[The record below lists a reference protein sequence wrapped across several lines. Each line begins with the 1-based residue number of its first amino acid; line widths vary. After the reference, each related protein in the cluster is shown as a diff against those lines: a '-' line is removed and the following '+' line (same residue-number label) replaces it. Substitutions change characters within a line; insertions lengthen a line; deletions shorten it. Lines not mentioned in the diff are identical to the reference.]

1 MKTSCT
7 VVMWVVAI
15 LACEQFSPTLA
26 CSFVKTSGRY
36 NASRKSEQPLKQEED
51 CFRACYEDAECMYM
65 DYVENGVAGTNLCL
79 TDITEKLMISLLIT
93 DHSAVF
99 ELNYDADSASQP
111 LQAAIAKRDFAQS
124 SSKEQPNTQPKA
136 RVMSFYDSKPKWDH
150 FKGTRTCYKVFTSS
164 QGIKFDEAEKKCARK
179 KGNLATIHSEKHN
192 SFLADLVREKASGH
206 SAMIGLSLGKGS
218 NATDR
223 EKKWNDGKSSNYTNW
238 NTGEPN
244 DHGGEDCVVMDSDG
258 KWNDVRCS
266 QPQNGYICQ
275 TKNEEYCSQ
284 S

>member
-65 DYVENGVAGTNLCL
+65 DYVENGGLCSIFEQGT
-79 TDITEKLMISLLIT
+79 TEYTAKGQSYELLRYETRDCPRRVTIS
-93 DHSAVF
+93 SPR
-99 ELNYDADSASQP
+99 ADSKTTP
-111 LQAAIAKRDFAQS
+111 PNQA
-124 SSKEQPNTQPKA
+124 EQQRPDGVKPNP
-136 RVMSFYDSKPKWDH
+136 DSKPKWDH